1 MNRVIRPEHPEAYPI
16 VKGEVSSLC
25 ISDLTATQRSE
36 LWLYIQAHHPD
47 KAKELKILHEDKEFQ
62 SLKKTFGAKQYLEA
76 TYFPEELKLS
86 LDEYMLPPVK

>member
-1 MNRVIRPEHPEAYPI
+1 MNRVIRPEHPETYPI

-36 LWLYIQAHHPD
+36 LWLHIQAHHPD

-62 SLKKTFGAKQYLEA
+62 SLKYCFRAGPGVLSKRKHTYNRARDQPIPAK
-76 TYFPEELKLS
+76 
-86 LDEYMLPPVK
+86 